1 MTVIHLV
8 ASGTV
13 ERSTMQDVLSI
24 YVPSF
29 FIFLGMSI
37 ISPILPLYAKTF
49 DVSFTL
55 VSLAISMYAF
65 GRFLADLPVGV
76 VADQFGRKPLM
87 VVGTLLL
94 TVTAFMNAQARNF
107 WEFLFYRLIQG
118 LGSSMWMTSRTTLLA
133 DILKPEERG
142 RIMSYFQAFMLLG
155 SSAGPTIGGLVATWW
170 GIRAPF
176 YFYALT
182 GLISSILTLIW
193 IKEPKGVREK
203 HSQGHSFSPQAVR
216 RLLSNRSYSMACLA
230 TFTVFFMRTGIRGTM
245 IPLYADG
252 VLGLDES
259 SIGTVISFATIINL
273 IMTIPVGYA
282 IDYFGRK
289 PPIIASLVIT
299 ALSSYVFPQTS
310 NYVQISLAA
319 VLLGIGTSGA
329 GQAPL
334 ALATDATIDEPHG
347 LSMGLYR
354 LFGDI
359 GFVVGPII
367 LGMIADGYG
376 LRMPF
381 YFMTGLILIS
391 AVLLQ
396 VFARETYSRR
406 KSAEVK
412 AGS

>member
-1 MTVIHLV
+1 MG
-8 ASGTV
+8 ASGSV
-13 ERSTMQDVLSI
+13 ERSAMQDVLSI

-76 VADQFGRKPLM
+76 VADRFGRKPLM

-94 TVTAFMNAQARNF
+94 TVTAFMNALARNF
-107 WEFLFYRLIQG
+107 WEFLFYRLVQG

-142 RIMSYFQAFMLLG
+142 RVMSYFQAFMLLG

-381 YFMTGLILIS
+381 YFMTGLILVS

-412 AGS
+412 TRG

>member
-1 MTVIHLV
+1 
-8 ASGTV
+8 
-13 ERSTMQDVLSI
+13 MQDVLSI

-37 ISPILPLYAKTF
+37 VSPILPLYAKTF

-76 VADQFGRKPLM
+76 VADRFGRKPLM

-94 TVTAFMNAQARNF
+94 TVTAFMNALARNF
-107 WEFLFYRLIQG
+107 WEFLFYRLVQG

-182 GLISSILTLIW
+182 GLISLILTLIW
-193 IKEPKGVREK
+193 IKEPEGVRDK
-203 HSQGHSFSPQAVR
+203 HIQSPSFSAQAIR

-230 TFTVFFMRTGIRGTM
+230 TFMVFFMRTGIRGTM

-259 SIGTVISFATIINL
+259 SIGTVISYATIVNL
-273 IMTIPVGYA
+273 LMTIPVGYA

-289 PPIIASLVIT
+289 PPIIASLVLT
-299 ALSSYVFPQTS
+299 ALSSFVFPQTS

-347 LSMGLYR
+347 ISMGLYR

-359 GFVVGPII
+359 GFVVGPIM

-381 YFMTGLILIS
+381 YVMTGMILIS

-396 VFARETYSRR
+396 VFARETYRRR
-406 KSAEVK
+406 KSVEVRQ
-412 AGS
+412 GVD

>member
-1 MTVIHLV
+1 MGVPG
-8 ASGTV
+8 SV
-13 ERSTMQDVLSI
+13 EHSTMQDVLSI

-76 VADQFGRKPLM
+76 VADRFGRKPLM

-94 TVTAFMNAQARNF
+94 AVTAFMNALARNF
-107 WEFLFYRLIQG
+107 WEFLFYRLVQG

-176 YFYALT
+176 YFYGLT
-182 GLISSILTLIW
+182 GLISLILTLIW

-203 HSQGHSFSPQAVR
+203 HTQGPSFSTQAVR

-259 SIGTVISFATIINL
+259 SIGTVISYATIMNL
-273 IMTIPVGYA
+273 IMTIPIGYA

-289 PPIIASLVIT
+289 PPIITSLVIT

-381 YFMTGLILIS
+381 YFMTGLILVS

-396 VFARETYSRR
+396 VFARETYSKR

-412 AGS
+412 SGD

>member
-1 MTVIHLV
+1 LG
-8 ASGTV
+8 APGSV
-13 ERSTMQDVLSI
+13 ERSAMQDVLSI

-65 GRFLADLPVGV
+65 GRFLADLPVGL
-76 VADQFGRKPLM
+76 VADRFGRKPLM

-94 TVTAFMNAQARNF
+94 TVTAFMNALARNF
-107 WEFLFYRLIQG
+107 WEFLFYRLVQG
-118 LGSSMWMTSRTTLLA
+118 VGSSMWMTSRTTLLA

-193 IKEPKGVREK
+193 IKEPEGVRER
-203 HSQGHSFSPQAVR
+203 HAGDSHFSPQAVR

-259 SIGTVISFATIINL
+259 SIGTVISYATIMNL
-273 IMTIPVGYA
+273 LMAIPVGHA

-289 PPIIASLVIT
+289 PPIIASLVLT
-299 ALSSYVFPQTS
+299 ALSSFVFPQTS
-310 NYVQISLAA
+310 DYFQISLAA

-334 ALATDATIDEPHG
+334 ALATDATINEPHG

-354 LFGDI
+354 LFGDV

-381 YFMTGLILIS
+381 YFMTGLILVS

-406 KSAEVK
+406 KSAELE
-412 AGS
+412 AGG

>member
-1 MTVIHLV
+1 MGAPSSVQ
-8 ASGTV
+8 
-13 ERSTMQDVLSI
+13 RSTMQDVLSI

-65 GRFLADLPVGV
+65 GRFLADLPVGL

-94 TVTAFMNAQARNF
+94 TVTAFMNALARNF
-107 WEFLFYRLIQG
+107 WEFLFYRLVQG

-193 IKEPKGVREK
+193 IKEPEGVKER
-203 HSQGHSFSPQAVR
+203 HARDRRFSPQAVM

-230 TFTVFFMRTGIRGTM
+230 TFMVFFMRTGIRGTM

-259 SIGTVISFATIINL
+259 SIGAVISYATIMNL

-299 ALSSYVFPQTS
+299 ALSSFVFPQTS
-310 NYVQISLAA
+310 DYVQISLAA

-381 YFMTGLILIS
+381 YFMTGLILVS

-406 KSAEVK
+406 KSAEVE
-412 AGS
+412 AGG

>member
-1 MTVIHLV
+1 MGAPSSVQ
-8 ASGTV
+8 
-13 ERSTMQDVLSI
+13 RSTMQDVLSI

-65 GRFLADLPVGV
+65 GRFLADLPVGL

-94 TVTAFMNAQARNF
+94 TVTAFMNALARNF
-107 WEFLFYRLIQG
+107 WEFLFYRLVQG

-193 IKEPKGVREK
+193 IKEPEGVKER
-203 HSQGHSFSPQAVR
+203 HARDRRFSSQAVR

-230 TFTVFFMRTGIRGTM
+230 TFMVFFMRTGIRGTM

-259 SIGTVISFATIINL
+259 SIGAVISYATIMNL

-299 ALSSYVFPQTS
+299 ALSSFVFPQTS
-310 NYVQISLAA
+310 DYVQISLAA

-381 YFMTGLILIS
+381 YFMTGLILVS

-406 KSAEVK
+406 KSAEVE
-412 AGS
+412 AGG

>member
-1 MTVIHLV
+1 MGYPGSVQ
-8 ASGTV
+8 
-13 ERSTMQDVLSI
+13 RSTMQDVLSI

-37 ISPILPLYAKTF
+37 VSPILPLYAKTF

-76 VADQFGRKPLM
+76 VADRFGRKPLM

-94 TVTAFMNAQARNF
+94 TVTAFMNALARNF
-107 WEFLFYRLIQG
+107 WEFLFYRLVQG

-182 GLISSILTLIW
+182 GLISLILTLIW
-193 IKEPKGVREK
+193 IKEPEGVRDK
-203 HSQGHSFSPQAVR
+203 HIQGPSFSAQAIR

-230 TFTVFFMRTGIRGTM
+230 TFMVFFMRTGIRGTM

-259 SIGTVISFATIINL
+259 SIGTVISYATIVNL
-273 IMTIPVGYA
+273 LMTIPVGYA

-289 PPIIASLVIT
+289 PPIITSLVLT
-299 ALSSYVFPQTS
+299 ALSSFVFPQTS

-347 LSMGLYR
+347 ISMGLYR

-359 GFVVGPII
+359 GFVVGPIM

-381 YFMTGLILIS
+381 YVMTGMILIS

-396 VFARETYSRR
+396 VFARETYRRR
-406 KSAEVK
+406 KSAEVRQ
-412 AGS
+412 GVD

>member
-1 MTVIHLV
+1 MT
-8 ASGTV
+8 
-13 ERSTMQDVLSI
+13 ERSTMSDIVSI

-37 ISPILPLYAKTF
+37 ISPILPIYARSF
-49 DVSFTL
+49 DVSYTL

-65 GRFLADLPVGV
+65 GRFLADLPVGM
-76 VADQFGRKPLM
+76 VADRFGRRPLM
-87 VVGTLLL
+87 IVGTLLL
-94 TVTAFMNAQARNF
+94 TVTAYLNAIAGSF
-107 WEFLFYRLIQG
+107 GEFLIYRLIQG

-155 SSAGPTIGGLVATWW
+155 SSAGPTVGGFVATAW

-182 GLISSILTLIW
+182 GLISLIITILL
-193 IKEPKGVREK
+193 IKEPEGVK
-203 HSQGHSFSPQAVR
+203 HHSEGSQFSFR
-216 RLLSNRSYSMACLA
+216 TLKRLMSNRSYSMACLA

-252 VLGLDES
+252 VLGLDEAA
-259 SIGTVISFATIINL
+259 IGTVISYATIINL
-273 IMTIPVGYA
+273 VMTIPMGYA

-289 PPIIASLVIT
+289 PPIVSTLFLT
-299 ALSSYVFPQTS
+299 ALSSLVFPFTTDYAQM
-310 NYVQISLAA
+310 SLAA
-319 VLLGIGTSGA
+319 VLLGVGTGGS

-334 ALATDATIDEPHG
+334 ALATDATIHEPHG
-347 LSMGLYR
+347 VSMGLYR

-359 GFVVGPII
+359 GFVVGPIV
-367 LGMIADGYG
+367 LGFIADGYG

-381 YFMTGLILIS
+381 YFMTFLILIS
-391 AVLLQ
+391 AVLMQ
-396 VFARETYSRR
+396 IFARETYSAR
-406 KSAEVK
+406 KNRKEKELEA
-412 AGS
+412 

>member
-1 MTVIHLV
+1 LG
-8 ASGTV
+8 ASGSV
-13 ERSTMQDVLSI
+13 ERSAMQDVLSI

-381 YFMTGLILIS
+381 YFMTGLILVS

-406 KSAEVK
+406 KSTEVK

>member
-1 MTVIHLV
+1 MV